1 MTDAERQ
8 NDGAQQLGHDVQK
21 RLRRW
26 RIRLFGQRLLFTLS
40 AIAILFLLA
49 HWLGTPLTMLMQQVL
64 AFCLVSF
71 TQLVLSSRWRNLS
84 TDNFLLHLNRR
95 FPDFEESAQLLVREA
110 DALGPLQQLQRERAF
125 AVFKKNLAQVEQWQ
139 TPFHSRWPA
148 IILLSCGLLYMLTG
162 QLASLAG
169 KIVPENL
176 ITPAGL
182 LGDSGS
188 PGLKDI
194 LIRIQPP
201 AYTGL
206 AFFETDQLDIE
217 LPEGS
222 RVDWRLSFATTD
234 DKFALLVSPDTRVDL
249 VAEADDK
256 LHGHAVINQTG
267 LYRIVRN
274 PGGKEE
280 TTGDIY
286 SLAVTLDQAPDIR
299 FIEPQ
304 VSSLEIPRSGPANF
318 KSQALV
324 KDDYGV
330 KNVDIL
336 ASVAKG
342 SGEGVKFRDEKLE
355 FDQYVETEKGLLYE
369 KSWDL
374 EALGMEPG
382 DEVYFTVIASDN
394 RQPEANTGRSETL
407 IVRWLDDEVDGLA
420 AEGLAIDFIPEFF
433 KSQRQII
440 IDTEQLIEDK
450 PHLPLQ
456 AFKDSSY
463 ETGQAQADLKQ
474 KYGQYLGDEFGEGP
488 GEQFEPRTDAS
499 DGGGETDEHDAHNH
513 GGDHGGEINNE
524 NSGQNLNN
532 MADIVRLFGHDHG
545 DPEIGPIT
553 RRNPVALMKRAVNEM
568 WQAEK
573 HLMQAEP
580 ELALPFEYEAYKYLK
595 LARQADRIYVKRLGF
610 EPPPVSEER
619 RLTGELDEI
628 LSYRLSTVEP
638 VIDPG
643 SEQWNQRL
651 LKSTYLLLTSYS
663 SQYEL
668 DDSDRELLQRLS
680 IEFTN
685 WSQQRAALIRHAAT
699 LEKLSLAGQLNLD
712 NCESCLQDLE
722 HTIWNLISDG
732 AGQLKQGDATWY
744 ADDEMVQSYQK
755 ALQQASD
762 INTASSTTGG
772 DHQ

>member
-8 NDGAQQLGHDVQK
+8 NDGAQQPGHDVQK

-26 RIRLFGQRLLFTLS
+26 RIRLFVQRLLSTLA

-49 HWLGTPLTMLMQQVL
+49 HWLGTPFTTLMQQVL
-64 AFCLVSF
+64 ACCLVSF
-71 TQLVLSSRWRNLS
+71 TQLALSSRWRNLS
-84 TDNFLLHLNRR
+84 TDNFLLHLNHR
-95 FPDFEESAQLLVREA
+95 FPDFEESAQLLVQEA
-110 DALGPLQQLQRERAF
+110 DTLGPLQQLQRERAF

-139 TPFHSRWPA
+139 TPFHFRWPA
-148 IILLSCGLLYMLTG
+148 IILLGCGLLYMLTG

-169 KIVPENL
+169 RIVPENL
-176 ITPAGL
+176 ITPASL
-182 LGDSGS
+182 PGDSGS
-188 PGLKDI
+188 PALKDL

-222 RVDWRLSFATTD
+222 RVDWRLSFATTG

-249 VAEADDK
+249 VAEADDT

-274 PGGKEE
+274 PGEKEE

-299 FIEPQ
+299 LIEPR

-318 KSQALV
+318 TSHALV

-330 KNVDIL
+330 KTVDIL

-342 SGEGVKFRDEKLE
+342 SGEGVKFRDEKLG
-355 FDQYVETEKGLLYE
+355 FDQYVETEKGLLYK

-382 DEVYFTVIASDN
+382 DEVYFTVIATDN

-407 IVRWLDDEVDGLA
+407 IVRWLDDEAGGLA

-456 AFKDSSY
+456 AFKDGSY

-488 GEQFEPRTDAS
+488 GEQFEPRDETI
-499 DGGGETDEHDAHNH
+499 DGGGQADEHDDHDH
-513 GGDHGGEINNE
+513 GGDHGSEINNE

-553 RRNPVALMKRAVNEM
+553 KRNPVALMKRAVNEM

-628 LSYRLSTVEP
+628 LSYRVSTIEP
-638 VIDPG
+638 VIDAG
-643 SEQWNQRL
+643 SKQWKQGL
-651 LKSTYLLLTSYS
+651 LKSVYQLLTTHS
-663 SQYEL
+663 STHEFNE
-668 DDSDRELLQRLS
+668 SDRESLKHLS
-680 IEFTN
+680 VEFTN

-699 LEKLSLAGQLNLD
+699 LEKLSLSGQLNLD

-722 HTIWNLISDG
+722 KTIWNLIEDG

-744 ADDEMVQSYQK
+744 ANDEMVQSYQK
-755 ALQQASD
+755 ELKREPD
-762 INTASSTTGG
+762 VNTASSTPGG